1 MDDVK
6 KKHPK
11 PHHHYIIILYV
22 CFLLNQGVAVFSLL
36 KCDLNLIFFFF
47 VRNFSYLI
55 FLLLKKILDFCFH
68 WRSSSSL
75 SGIVHDDYDRTK
87 THTQWRKQICW
98 CPYIFCQVKV
108 VVFPFLSC
116 SFNVELDWKKVFFER
131 KKKNLGFFEK
141 FSFLFSESFIIII
154 EMASGIMTMMAGWLL
169 H

>member
-1 MDDVK
+1 MLLCLVCWNVTL
-6 KKHPK
+6 
-11 PHHHYIIILYV
+11 ILS
-22 CFLLNQGVAVFSLL
+22 FFFSLETFL
-36 KCDLNLIFFFF
+36 TL
-47 VRNFSYLI
+47 FSY
-55 FLLLKKILDFCFH
+55 FWKKILDICFH
-68 WRSSSSL
+68 WRSSL